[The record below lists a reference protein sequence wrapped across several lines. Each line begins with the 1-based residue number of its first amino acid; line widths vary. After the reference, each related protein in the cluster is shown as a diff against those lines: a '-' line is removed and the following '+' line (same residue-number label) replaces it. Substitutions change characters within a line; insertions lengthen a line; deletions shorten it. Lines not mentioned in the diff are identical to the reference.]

1 MVVCDEKLQEI
12 LKNHIEFLSE
22 RTNSKI
28 LKFSFNEKNNVGEE
42 EKFKI
47 KDKSGSIFIKFN

>member
-1 MVVCDEKLQEI
+1 L
-12 LKNHIEFLSE
+12 
-22 RTNSKI
+22 
-28 LKFSFNEKNNVGEE
+28 NEKNNVGEE